1 MRRFLPSAFLAL
13 ALSALAT
20 SATAQSPDT
29 VPIAPAE
36 RDRLVARTA
45 ELVQAHY
52 VLPTQADAIA
62 AHLRVRLRDGAYA
75 GIETA
80 DALRAQLE
88 QDLQSVN
95 QDRHLLVGFSREP
108 LPKPADPKAAA
119 ASQAQLARQYVRHNH
134 CFYKAERMAGNV
146 GYIDLRC
153 FDKPEALAATAAS
166 VFDFLAHTDALIVD
180 LRQNGGGWP
189 AGVAQVS
196 SHLLEGKVHLNDVL
210 HREGHRVESHWTR
223 ARLRGPRYLN
233 RPVYVL
239 TSSQTFSG
247 GEEFAYNLQALKR
260 ARIVGERTK
269 GGAHPSSNH
278 RLNDHFEVTI
288 PFARSINPITR
299 TNWEGTGVVPD
310 LPAGADEALGVA
322 HLAALKE
329 LVGKDSDPAT
339 VGDVSAAIEAAEA
352 AAKRGTTGARP

>member
-1 MRRFLPSAFLAL
+1 MRRLLPSTLLAL
-13 ALSALAT
+13 ALGAPAVSAA
-20 SATAQSPDT
+20 AQSPDT
-29 VPIAPAE
+29 VPLAPAE
-36 RDRLVARTA
+36 RDRIVARAA
-45 ELVQAHY
+45 ELVQRHY
-52 VLPTQADAIA
+52 VLPAPADAIA
-62 AHLRVRLRDGAYA
+62 ARLRARLRDGAYA
-75 GIETA
+75 GIDDA

-95 QDRHLLVGFSREP
+95 QDKHLLVAFSREP
-108 LPKPADPKAAA
+108 LPKPADAQAAA
-119 ASQAQLARQYVRHNH
+119 AAQAHLARQYVRFNH

-153 FDKPEALAATAAS
+153 FDQPEALAATAAAT
-166 VFDFLAHTDALIVD
+166 FEFLAHTDALIVD

-223 ARLRGPRYLN
+223 AKLRGPRYLD

-278 RLNDHFEVTI
+278 RLNDRFEITI
-288 PFARSINPITR
+288 PFARAINPITR

-310 LPAGADEALGVA
+310 LPANADEALGVA
-322 HLAALKE
+322 HLAALRG
-329 LVGKDSDPAT
+329 LVGKDSDPTTAYE
-339 VGDVSAAIEAAEA
+339 VSEAIKAAETSTA
-352 AAKRGTTGARP
+352 GARK